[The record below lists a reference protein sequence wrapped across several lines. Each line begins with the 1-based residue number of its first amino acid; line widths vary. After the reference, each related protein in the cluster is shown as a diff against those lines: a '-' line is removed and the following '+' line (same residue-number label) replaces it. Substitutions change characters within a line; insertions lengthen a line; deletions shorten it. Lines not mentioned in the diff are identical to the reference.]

1 MAVADIGTGPTVA
14 AAPRRDPVGEVLPD
28 RFVEG
33 DAVGDY
39 VIEQFLGAGAMG
51 DVYAGRHPVIGKRV
65 AIKVLKRELA
75 SDREA
80 SERFIREAKAVN
92 QIDHPNVINVFNF
105 GQLKGDDGR
114 LFLVMDLVDGKSLR
128 KLVEEGP
135 LPVGTAL
142 DILAKIADAL
152 DAAHARGV
160 IHRDLKPDNVMLS
173 KTNQVFVLDF
183 GIAKLFSATATGSGG
198 NGTLTG
204 KGTWLGTPGYMA
216 PEQWSAEGA
225 STASDRYALGVMAYE
240 LISGVLPFK
249 APTLPQMMEQ
259 HFRSPVPALSLT
271 LPKLEHHAAIQPV
284 LARAMAK
291 NPDERF
297 ASGHDMVEALRQAS
311 QGKKVIATKR
321 SLTVPAIAGV
331 SVLGLAIVGVF
342 VLRTKDDDT
351 DPRARPNAALPSE
364 TASSRIELDV
374 VTRPDQATVSRDGV
388 QLGQT
393 PFKKEIDASGKGV
406 LTIRKPGYRTVT
418 ETVAFDRSVALSKDL
433 QPILGFEGVW
443 AMPDGK
449 LRGFWRTQTGKV
461 DVYRLESVTSS
472 ERELWRTCDLVLGP
486 AGKDLV
492 VFATTADLTDE
503 RAHAG
508 DAGCSNPHGIEYTFD
523 PEAQTLSVRV
533 ERIETR
539 RKDGHCE
546 VVSKTWR
553 EPRLLTR
560 ADDRTTRGETRVTE
574 PPVGVPIKSKV
585 NDSLDNAFDGGK
597 SPRLPD
603 DDKKLKAQLLENKS
617 GKSPVTNTAKPIKAP
632 TKPAPVPTTKKPP
645 SKANSKESDKANF
658 DDDAAIPQTQTPTIG
673 KPINTAP
680 QKQAPKPIQKSQAP
694 VNAPNSS
701 APQAQAPQSPQGD
714 SQAAK

>member
-1 MAVADIGTGPTVA
+1 MVVADIGTGPTVA

-28 RFVEG
+28 RLVEG

-92 QIDHPNVINVFNF
+92 QIDHPNVIDVFNF

-128 KLVEEGP
+128 KLVEGGP
-135 LPVGTAL
+135 LPIATAL

-173 KTNQVFVLDF
+173 NTNQVFVLDF
-183 GIAKLFSATATGSGG
+183 GIAKLFSATATGSG

-259 HFRSPVPALSLT
+259 HFRSPVPALSAT
-271 LPKLEHHAAIQPV
+271 LPKLEHHAEIQPV

-291 NPDERF
+291 NPEERF
-297 ASGHDMVEALRQAS
+297 ASGRDMVEALRQAS

-331 SVLGLAIVGVF
+331 SVLGLAIVGAL
-342 VLRTKDDDT
+342 VLRTKDDEPD
-351 DPRARPNAALPSE
+351 ARERPSASI
-364 TASSRIELDV
+364 TPGTSSRIELDI

-393 PFKKEIDASGKGV
+393 PFKKEVDAGGNAV
-406 LTIRKPGYRTVT
+406 LTIRKPGYRTIT
-418 ETVAFDRSVALSKDL
+418 ETVAFDRPVVLSKDL

-449 LRGFWRTQTGKV
+449 LRGFWRNQTGKV

-472 ERELWRTCDLVLGP
+472 ERELWRTCELVLGP

-492 VFATTADLTDE
+492 VFSTTAELTDE
-503 RAHAG
+503 RAHPG

-533 ERIETR
+533 EKIETT
-539 RKDGHCE
+539 RKHGHCE
-546 VVSKTWR
+546 VVAKTWR

-574 PPVGVPIKSKV
+574 PPVGVPVKSSV
-585 NDSLDNAFDGGK
+585 SLDNAFDGGK
-597 SPRLPD
+597 LPPD
-603 DDKKLKAQLLENKS
+603 EKKLKEPLQK
-617 GKSPVTNTAKPIKAP
+617 KPVKVTNTVKPIQAPP
-632 TKPAPVPTTKKPP
+632 TKPAPVFPTKKPP
-645 SKANSKESDKANF
+645 SKGNLKESDKANA
-658 DDDAAIPQTQTPTIG
+658 DDEVQQ
-673 KPINTAP
+673 
-680 QKQAPKPIQKSQAP
+680 QQAPTKGKPIQKSQAP
-694 VNAPNSS
+694 VNAPSNS
-701 APQAQAPQSPQGD
+701 APQAQAPQPPRGD

>member
-1 MAVADIGTGPTVA
+1 MADIGTGPTVA
-14 AAPRRDPVGEVLPD
+14 AAPRGPDPVGEVLPD
-28 RFVEG
+28 RLVEG

-39 VIEQFLGAGAMG
+39 VIEHFLGAGAMG

-65 AIKVLKRELA
+65 AVKVLKRELA

-114 LFLVMDLVDGKSLR
+114 LFLVMDLVDGRSLR
-128 KLVEEGP
+128 KVVEEGP
-135 LPVGTAL
+135 LEIVAAL
-142 DILAKIADAL
+142 DILDKIADAL

-183 GIAKLFSATATGSGG
+183 GIAKLVSATATASGTT
-198 NGTLTG
+198 GTLTG

-225 STASDRYALGVMAYE
+225 STASDRYAFGVMAYE
-240 LISGVLPFK
+240 LLSGVLPFK

-259 HFRSPVPALSLT
+259 HFRSPVPALSSKGMLR
-271 LPKLEHHAAIQPV
+271 KLEHHATIDPV

-297 ASGHDMVEALRQAS
+297 PSGRAMVEALRHAS
-311 QGKKVIATKR
+311 TGKKVIATKR
-321 SLTVPAIAGV
+321 SLTVPAVAGV
-331 SVLGLAIVGVF
+331 SVLGIAIASVL
-342 VLRTKDDDT
+342 VLRTNDDDPDT
-351 DPRARPNAALPSE
+351 RERPNASVPSN
-364 TASSRIELDV
+364 ASKIELDV
-374 VTRPDQATVSRDGV
+374 ATRPESATVSRDGV

-393 PFKKEIDASGKGV
+393 PFKKVVDAGGKGV

-418 ETVAFDRSVALSKDL
+418 ETVVFDRAVTLSKDL

-449 LRGFWRTQTGKV
+449 LRAFSRSEAGKV
-461 DVYRLESVTSS
+461 DVYRLESVTAT
-472 ERELWRTCDLVLGP
+472 ERELWRSCELVLGP

-492 VFATTADLTDE
+492 VFATTAEMTDE

-533 ERIETR
+533 QRIETTR
-539 RKDGHCE
+539 RHGHCE

-560 ADDRTTRGETRVTE
+560 AETRGDTRMTE
-574 PPVGVPIKSKV
+574 PPVGVPITSGNK
-585 NDSLDNAFDGGK
+585 DSLDNAFDTGK
-597 SPRLPD
+597 PRLPD
-603 DDKKLKAQLLENKS
+603 DDNKRLKEELLKKS
-617 GKSPVTNTAKPIKAP
+617 IKSPPTNNSKLVQQAP
-632 TKPAPVPTTKKPP
+632 SKPVPTKKPP
-645 SKANSKESDKANF
+645 SNKPESKESDKAPAKL
-658 DDDAAIPQTQTPTIG
+658 DDVQIQQ
-673 KPINTAP
+673 NTAP
-680 QKQAPKPIQKSQAP
+680 PPVKGKAIQKSQAP
-694 VNAPNSS
+694 SNAV
-701 APQAQAPQSPQGD
+701 PQAQAPQTPQGD